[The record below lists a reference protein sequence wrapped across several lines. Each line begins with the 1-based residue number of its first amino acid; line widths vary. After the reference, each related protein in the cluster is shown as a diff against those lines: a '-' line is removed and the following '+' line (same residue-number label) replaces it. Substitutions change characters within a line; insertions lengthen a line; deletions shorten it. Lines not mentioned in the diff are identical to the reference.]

1 MLNEIKNIIHYSE
14 LTARL
19 EIENH
24 PVAQS
29 CKVGHFVIVK
39 FEEKGL
45 RIPFTIVDSDPA
57 NGTIGIIIHRAAGLK
72 DTLAGLQTGDTI
84 PDLLGPLGT
93 AFDVDGGGK
102 TLLFAGDGAGLVPLL
117 PIIRASQ
124 QAGNK
129 VITVYSEQSSST
141 ACLLP
146 FIKDYST
153 IVSAGDKEITDV
165 VGEVIGKETID
176 RVVMSGPTL
185 MMKNL
190 SELTRNEGVKATS
203 ILNMMMIDGI
213 GLCGICRVMVNGCR
227 LLTCIDGPSFD
238 AHSIDF
244 DQLLNRQRHFV

>member
-19 EIENH
+19 EIENQ

-93 AFDVDGGGK
+93 AFDVDTGGK
-102 TLLFAGDGAGLVPLL
+102 TLLVAGDGAGLVPLL
-117 PIIRASQ
+117 PIIKASQ

-129 VITVYSEQSSST
+129 VITIYSEQSSST
-141 ACLLP
+141 SCLLP
-146 FIKDYST
+146 FIKDYAT
-153 IVSAGDKEITDV
+153 IIDGGDKDIT
-165 VGEVIGKETID
+165 EVASEVLSKEKID

-185 MMKNL
+185 MLKNL
-190 SELTRNEGVKATS
+190 SEITRKTGVNATS

-213 GLCGICRVMVNGCR
+213 GLCGICRVMVNGR
-227 LLTCIDGPSFD
+227 RMLTCIDGPAFD
-238 AHSIDF
+238 AHSVDF